1 MTVKTLF
8 QKYLKSTA
16 HISVINEAGS
26 FLYTGSLKDAW
37 KMRWIWEY
45 REVVNVEGIGSEND
59 IMITVTERIF

>member
-1 MTVKTLF
+1 M
-8 QKYLKSTA
+8 
-16 HISVINEAGS
+16 
-26 FLYTGSLKDAW
+26 YTGSLKDAW